1 MPTPDAVA
9 QQQLEFWQ
17 SKSLDAPIQHA
28 VTAGAAVKLVE
39 EFKRES
45 PNIHLQVLI
54 TGSAHLVG
62 QAIGALGGEEL
73 VMGVAP
79 PLTRDN

>member
-1 MPTPDAVA
+1 MPIPDEVA
-9 QQQLEFWQ
+9 KQQLEFWQ

-28 VTAGAAVKLVE
+28 VTAETAVKLVQE
-39 EFKRES
+39 LKQKF
-45 PNIHLQVLI
+45 PDTHCQVLI

-73 VMGVAP
+73 VMGVEP
-79 PLTRDN
+79 ISTLDN